1 MLEQRL
7 AKMEK
12 ILLSPEKESAS
23 NQNKNTAVSNE
34 HEEEVDDEYE
44 DDIDMPP
51 LSASTT
57 NTSNTFS
64 IKSSKSSSF
73 DNTNTNQGHTTTTT
87 NNNNNNKYSKRLSE
101 DINHDCASP
110 TSFSSISSN
119 FPSPPAHVLTQ
130 QSSSRSDSDVLPSM
144 DVILHMVDLFFT
156 NLYATAP
163 IFDEKTLR
171 NDIKERRC
179 SDFLLLSL
187 LGACAR

>member
-12 ILLSPEKESAS
+12 ILLSPEAESS
-23 NQNKNTAVSNE
+23 TKQKKNSVGSNE
-34 HEEEVDDEYE
+34 HEEDVDEDYE
-44 DDIDMPP
+44 DDIDIPP

-57 NTSNTFS
+57 TSSNPF
-64 IKSSKSSSF
+64 SSKSF
-73 DNTNTNQGHTTTTT
+73 NNNHGHTTATTS
-87 NNNNNNKYSKRLSE
+87 NNNKYSKRLSE
-101 DINHDCASP
+101 DVNHDCASP
-110 TSFSSISSN
+110 TSYSSISSN
-119 FPSPPAHVLTQ
+119 FPSPPAHVLTHTP
-130 QSSSRSDSDVLPSM
+130 SRSDSDILPPM
-144 DVILHMVDLFFT
+144 DVILHIVDLFFS
-156 NLYATAP
+156 NLFTTAP

>member
-12 ILLSPEKESAS
+12 ILLSPEAESS
-23 NQNKNTAVSNE
+23 TKQNKNSVASNE
-34 HEEEVDDEYE
+34 HEEDVDEDYE
-44 DDIDMPP
+44 DDIDIPP

-57 NTSNTFS
+57 TSSNPF
-64 IKSSKSSSF
+64 SSKSF
-73 DNTNTNQGHTTTTT
+73 NNNNHGHTTATTS
-87 NNNNNNKYSKRLSE
+87 NNNKYNKRLSE
-101 DINHDCASP
+101 DVNHDCASP
-110 TSFSSISSN
+110 TSYSSISSN
-119 FPSPPAHVLTQ
+119 FPSPPAHVLTHTP
-130 QSSSRSDSDVLPSM
+130 SRSDSDILPPM
-144 DVILHMVDLFFT
+144 DVILHIVDLFFS
-156 NLYATAP
+156 NLFTTAP